1 MENIRKTQEI
11 GGALFISIPSHMADK
26 MGIGKG
32 TYLSIECEQ
41 GTIKIR
47 PVRPA
52 AKMNAQ
58 AQNQEHVKVGGSND

>member
-11 GGALFISIPSHMADK
+11 GGALFISLPSEIAGK
-26 MGIGKG
+26 LGICKG

-58 AQNQEHVKVGGSND
+58 AQNQEPVKVGGSI